1 MRQAKQLDI
10 YLKQMD
16 NLLKDVKS
24 DIYGSANNSNRQLA
38 ERVEEILQYFLT
50 LMLKRI

>member
-1 MRQAKQLDI
+1 
-10 YLKQMD
+10 MD

-38 ERVEEILQYFLT
+38 ERVRRNILQYFSYSDV
-50 LMLKRI
+50 KEDII